1 MCTST
6 VQMATIYRA
15 GSQAC
20 MSRALGHNQ
29 IPLNAKGRP
38 FIMTIFEVVL
48 LAGAGFAAGL
58 LNAVAGGGTFLSLPV
73 LIYVGVPPVSANATA
88 TLTALPG
95 YISSAWGFRNDMQRE
110 GVLSFCAIAGVGVVG
125 SVVGAFLLIITPG
138 DTFLWV
144 VPWLLLLAT
153 VMFAFGP
160 ASLRAM
166 QKRGMGSAGVVVSV
180 AAILAVS
187 IYGGYFN
194 GGLGIMLLATF
205 GFIGYVNL
213 HGMNGLKNV
222 LSAVVSLVSAI
233 TFIVTGLIAWEPALV
248 MAISATAG
256 GYLGARISR
265 RIVRTDLL
273 RHFVTAIG
281 FIMAT
286 VFFLR

>member
-1 MCTST
+1 
-6 VQMATIYRA
+6 
-15 GSQAC
+15 
-20 MSRALGHNQ
+20 
-29 IPLNAKGRP
+29 
-38 FIMTIFEVVL
+38 MTLFEILL

-58 LNAVAGGGTFLSLPV
+58 LNAVAGGGTFLSLPA

-95 YISSAWGFRNDMQRE
+95 YISSAWGFRQDMKRE
-110 GVLSFCAIAGVGVVG
+110 GVLSLWAI
-125 SVVGAFLLIITPG
+125 SVVGMIGAVLGALLLIITPG

-153 VMFAFGP
+153 VLFALGP
-160 ASLRAM
+160 YILH
-166 QKRGMGSAGVVVSV
+166 QIQQRGVGNAGVAVS
-180 AAILAVS
+180 AATILAVS

-194 GGLGIMLLATF
+194 GGLGIMLLAAF

-222 LSAVVSLVSAI
+222 LSAVVSLVSAV
-233 TFIVTGLIAWEPALV
+233 TFIAAGLIAWQPALV
-248 MAISATAG
+248 MAVCATVG
-256 GYLGARISR
+256 GYVGANVSR

-273 RHFVTAIG
+273 RYVITAMG
-281 FIMAT
+281 LVMAL

>member
-1 MCTST
+1 MTLFET
-6 VQMATIYRA
+6 LLLTMA
-15 GSQAC
+15 GL
-20 MSRALGHNQ
+20 M
-29 IPLNAKGRP
+29 
-38 FIMTIFEVVL
+38 
-48 LAGAGFAAGL
+48 AGL
-58 LNAVAGGGTFLSLPV
+58 LNAVAGGGTFLTLPA

-95 YISSAWGFRNDMQRE
+95 YIGSAWGFRHDMQRE
-110 GVLSFCAIAGVGVVG
+110 GALSLWAIAGVGIIG
-125 SVVGAFLLIITPG
+125 SVLGALLLIITPG

-153 VMFAFGP
+153 VLFALGP
-160 ASLRAM
+160 HLLGQIR
-166 QKRGMGSAGVVVSV
+166 KRGVGSAGVAVSI
-180 AAILAVS
+180 ASILAVS

-222 LSAVVSLVSAI
+222 LSAVVSLVSAV
-233 TFIVTGLIAWEPALV
+233 TFIAAGLIAWEQALV
-248 MAISATAG
+248 MAVSSTVG
-256 GYLGARISR
+256 GYVGATMSR

-281 FIMAT
+281 LTMAL

>member
-1 MCTST
+1 
-6 VQMATIYRA
+6 
-15 GSQAC
+15 
-20 MSRALGHNQ
+20 
-29 IPLNAKGRP
+29 
-38 FIMTIFEVVL
+38 MTLFEILL
-48 LAGAGFAAGL
+48 LAGAGIAAGL
-58 LNAVAGGGTFLSLPV
+58 LNAVAGGGTFLSLPT
-73 LIYVGVPPVSANATA
+73 LIYIGVPPVSANATA

-95 YISSAWGFRNDMQRE
+95 YISSAWGFRHDMQRE
-110 GVLSFCAIAGVGVVG
+110 GVLALWAIAGVGIAG
-125 SVVGAFLLIITPG
+125 SVLGALLLIITPG

-160 ASLRAM
+160 ALLRAI
-166 QKRGMGSAGVVVSV
+166 QKRGAGSAGIGVSV

-205 GFIGYVNL
+205 GFIGYSNL

-233 TFIVTGLIAWEPALV
+233 TFIAAGLIAWEPAFV
-248 MAISATAG
+248 MAISATVG
-256 GYLGARISR
+256 GYLGAIVSR

-281 FIMAT
+281 LIMAA